1 MPVEKNSTHF
11 FENTGT
17 SLIISARKKGAN
29 YNMTTNEKENYSL
42 QIIKTNDLVRKF
54 FPCATK
60 LEHVTD
66 KERQLAGIDLIVGI
80 KVGSAIEPVNIDV
93 KMNYEENIPY
103 KGLAIEIRQNGI
115 QTLVP
120 KATDYQ
126 LHIWRHRN
134 GKIEAH
140 LLYYP
145 KILEHYELLKKGN
158 LNSEFIGCDIKT
170 TKTIRN
176 GVPTGECIIFAPFK
190 GEVCVNS
197 LSNLRG

>member
-1 MPVEKNSTHF
+1 
-11 FENTGT
+11 
-17 SLIISARKKGAN
+17 
-29 YNMTTNEKENYSL
+29 MTTNDKENYSL
-42 QIIKTNDLVRKF
+42 QIIKANDLIRKF
-54 FPCATK
+54 FPNAMK

-66 KERQLAGIDLIVGI
+66 KERQLAGIDLVVYTKI
-80 KVGSAIEPVNIDV
+80 GSAIEPINIDV
-93 KMNYEENIPY
+93 KCNYEENIPY
-103 KGLAIEIRQNGI
+103 KGLAIEIRQNGT

-120 KATDYQ
+120 KLTDYQ

-158 LNSEFIGCDIKT
+158 IRSEFIGCDIKT
-170 TKTIRN
+170 TKTMRD
-176 GVPTGECIIFAPFK
+176 GVPTGECIIYKPTL

-197 LSNLRG
+197 LFNLIENF

>member
-1 MPVEKNSTHF
+1 
-11 FENTGT
+11 
-17 SLIISARKKGAN
+17 
-29 YNMTTNEKENYSL
+29 MTTNEKELYSL
-42 QIIKTNDLVRKF
+42 QIIKTNDLIHRF
-54 FPCATK
+54 FPNAIK

-66 KERQLAGIDLIVGI
+66 RERQLAGIDLITSI
-80 KVGSAIEPVNIDV
+80 KVGTVIEPVNIDV

-134 GKIEAH
+134 GKIDAH

-170 TKTIRN
+170 TKTMRN
-176 GVPTGECIIFAPFK
+176 GVPTGECIIFTPFK

-197 LSNLRG
+197 LSNLREG

>member
-1 MPVEKNSTHF
+1 
-11 FENTGT
+11 
-17 SLIISARKKGAN
+17 
-29 YNMTTNEKENYSL
+29 MTTNEKELYSL
-42 QIIKTNDLVRKF
+42 QIIKTNDLIHKF
-54 FPCATK
+54 FPSAAS
-60 LEHVTD
+60 LEHITD

-120 KATDYQ
+120 KLTDYQ

-140 LLYYP
+140 LLSYP

-158 LNSEFIGCDIKT
+158 INSEFIGCDIKT
-170 TKTIRN
+170 TKTMRD
-176 GVPTGECIIFAPFK
+176 GVPTGECIIYKPFK
-190 GEVCVNS
+190 GEVCVS
-197 LSNLRG
+197 SVYNLLG

>member
-1 MPVEKNSTHF
+1 
-11 FENTGT
+11 
-17 SLIISARKKGAN
+17 
-29 YNMTTNEKENYSL
+29 MTTNEKELYSL
-42 QIIKTNDLVRKF
+42 QIIKQNDLIRKF
-54 FPCATK
+54 FPNAIK

-66 KERQLAGIDLIVGI
+66 KERQLAGIDLIASI
-80 KVGSAIEPVNIDV
+80 KIGTAIEPVNIDV

-134 GKIEAH
+134 GKIDAH

-158 LNSEFIGCDIKT
+158 IRSEFIGCDIKT
-170 TKTIRN
+170 TKTMRN
-176 GVPTGECIIFAPFK
+176 GVPTGECIIYKPEPS
-190 GEVCVNS
+190 EVCVS
-197 LSNLRG
+197 SVYNLRG

>member
-1 MPVEKNSTHF
+1 
-11 FENTGT
+11 
-17 SLIISARKKGAN
+17 
-29 YNMTTNEKENYSL
+29 MTTNEKELYSL

-54 FPCATK
+54 FPNATK

-66 KERQLAGIDLIVGI
+66 KERQLAGVDLIVYI
-80 KVGSAIEPVNIDV
+80 KVGSAIEQVNLDV

-115 QTLVP
+115 QTLIP
-120 KATDYQ
+120 KLTDYQ

-145 KILEHYELLKKGN
+145 KILEHYGLLKKGN
-158 LNSEFIGCDIKT
+158 IRSEFIGCDIKT
-170 TKTIRN
+170 TKTMRN
-176 GVPTGECIIFAPFK
+176 GVPTGECIIYKPEL

-197 LSNLRG
+197 VYGLKE

>member
-1 MPVEKNSTHF
+1 
-11 FENTGT
+11 
-17 SLIISARKKGAN
+17 
-29 YNMTTNEKENYSL
+29 MTTNEKELYSL
-42 QIIKTNDLVRKF
+42 QIIKTNDLIRKL
-54 FPCATK
+54 FPNAIK

-66 KERQLAGIDLIVGI
+66 KERQLAGIDLVVSI
-80 KVGSAIEPVNIDV
+80 KIGTAIEPVNIDV

-103 KGLAIEIRQNGI
+103 KGLAIEVRQNGI

-120 KATDYQ
+120 KMTDYQ

-134 GKIEAH
+134 GKIDAH

-170 TKTIRN
+170 TKTMRN
-176 GVPTGECIIFAPFK
+176 GVPTGECIIFAPKVGDIIVKSFY
-190 GEVCVNS
+190 
-197 LSNLRG
+197 NLREGELK

>member
-1 MPVEKNSTHF
+1 
-11 FENTGT
+11 
-17 SLIISARKKGAN
+17 
-29 YNMTTNEKENYSL
+29 MTTNEKELYSL
-42 QIIKTNDLVRKF
+42 KIIKTNDLIHKF
-54 FPCATK
+54 FPNAIK

-66 KERQLAGIDLIVGI
+66 KERQLAGIDLIAYI
-80 KVGSAIEPVNIDV
+80 KIGTAIEPVNIDV

-103 KGLAIEIRQNGI
+103 KGLAIEVRQNGV
-115 QTLVP
+115 QTLIP
-120 KATDYQ
+120 KMTDYQ

-134 GKIEAH
+134 GKIDAH

-170 TKTIRN
+170 TKTTRN
-176 GVPTGECIIFAPFK
+176 GVPTGECIIFPPFK

-197 LSNLRG
+197 LSNLREG